1 MTPSLKPFDQM
12 AYDPVTE
19 MLTDIMC
26 AKTQNSE
33 RMFFR
38 IASSYYWGV
47 LASQMHAGIQG
58 WGGREVIGFYSFPH
72 STAVVDVS
80 QGIKKMFTNKGRE
93 RRKLEGKGE
102 GENGG
107 GKEGRR
113 KEGKGK
119 PVRFIANRNGYNTH
133 SNRLS
138 SNQREHGS
146 SV

>member
-1 MTPSLKPFDQM
+1 M
-12 AYDPVTE
+12 
-19 MLTDIMC
+19 
-26 AKTQNSE
+26 
-33 RMFFR
+33 
-38 IASSYYWGV
+38 
-47 LASQMHAGIQG
+47 
-58 WGGREVIGFYSFPH
+58 IGFYSFPH

-80 QGIKKMFTNKGRE
+80 QGIKKKFTNKGRE

-119 PVRFIANRNGYNTH
+119 PVRFIANRNEYNTH